1 MVQERVE
8 TGVDDLI
15 KYLQDKGKVGLKETS
30 QAINISESTL
40 QLWVDFLV
48 EERIIGLEYKFT
60 KPFIFLNKPKES
72 NSNSN
77 KDDLTTIEFFKE
89 EFVKNAKSKKIPV
102 DKIEDLW
109 HSHLSSSLIKLKSF
123 FLLEAKKRNIKE
135 TPEELFIMYDKKIN
149 PLVPST
155 SNDSPIST
163 TQEKTNLV
171 SKKVPTNSPKKIVE
185 PSTSN
190 PEVSK

>member
-30 QAINISESTL
+30 QAIKISEETL

-60 KPFIFLNKPKES
+60 KPFIFLNRPKNS

-77 KDDLTTIEFFKE
+77 KDDLLTIEFFKD
-89 EFVKNAKSKKIPV
+89 EFFKNAKSKKIPA

-123 FLLEAKKRNIKE
+123 FLLEAKKRNIKQS
-135 TPEELFIMYDKKIN
+135 PEELFMMYDKKIN
-149 PLVPST
+149 PLVQSA
-155 SNDSPIST
+155 SKSSSSSKD
-163 TQEKTNLV
+163 V
-171 SKKVPTNSPKKIVE
+171 SKIDVPEYSPDSKK
-185 PSTSN
+185 
-190 PEVSK
+190 EVSK